1 MMIREHRWI
10 STRGRKP
17 RPESERIVMAKIIYA
32 SFADAEDAEKAAGA
46 LLDHEMDEEDLSV
59 VRADIDEDQWRSYE
73 EGEEVEDDAKGG
85 VTTTT
90 GRDAGSGA
98 GKGAVAGLIAGA
110 LAGLGM
116 LWVPP
121 VGLVLGGGAL
131 ATALGA
137 AAGATAGGAIAGGV
151 TGYLKDQGVPAE
163 KVDEFEDNLQS
174 GGAVIEIAVPS
185 GEVDLNTAHE
195 ILAKYDANEAVVE
208 R

>member
-1 MMIREHRWI
+1 
-10 STRGRKP
+10 
-17 RPESERIVMAKIIYA
+17 MAQIIYA
-32 SFADAEDAEKAAGA
+32 SFADAKDAEKAAGA
-46 LLDHEMDEEDLSV
+46 LLDYEMDEEDLSV

-85 VTTTT
+85 ITTTT
-90 GRDAGSGA
+90 GKDAGSGA
-98 GKGAVAGLIAGA
+98 GKGALAGLLAGA
-110 LAGLGM
+110 LAGLAM

-121 VGLVLGGGAL
+121 FGLVLGGGAL
-131 ATALGA
+131 AQALGA

-151 TGYLKDQGVPAE
+151 TGYLKDQGVPPE
-163 KVDEFEDNLQS
+163 KVDEFEDNLKS

-185 GEVDLNTAHE
+185 GEVDAATAHE